1 MFVYH
6 HAKID
11 CSNLFKTEGETRKLL
26 LTLFAGITEKHSQV
40 LTVVRMTLPLTF

>member
-11 CSNLFKTEGETRKLL
+11 CSNLFKTEVETRKLL
-26 LTLFAGITEKHSQV
+26 LTLFVGITEKRSQV